1 MAREIRLEAI
11 GEHFEDNVIRSV
23 KDATLLGTELIKKFT
38 PNIQPENVN
47 YKTTGNLFRS
57 WQTDIKPFVGE
68 VSTNVEYAE
77 PVAYGT
83 SLPPSWKGQYRT
95 NQGTIKGYPE
105 LVAKQLEVH
114 IASKFGRL

>member
-1 MAREIRLEAI
+1 MAREIKIDRIVDDKFKKEI
-11 GEHFEDNVIRSV
+11 IKTV

-38 PNIQPENVN
+38 PNTQPENVD

-105 LVAKQLEVH
+105 LVAKQ
-114 IASKFGRL
+114 IATDIQNKFNL